1 MVHMM
6 VGIQGSGKSTFSSIL
21 ANEINAKIV
30 STDSVRMA
38 NPGIKEDLVWPYVY
52 KLVAECIKNNEEVIF
67 DATSITPKVRKRFI
81 ENVELHNVKCE
92 IIAYFF
98 DVDKHICA
106 ARVEKRN
113 KEENQINIPI
123 EVIYSY
129 SERLV
134 PPTLD
139 EGFVKIKIIRDGIV
153 CEVIEHE

>member
-1 MVHMM
+1 M
-6 VGIQGSGKSTFSSIL
+6 QNS
-21 ANEINAKIV
+21 
-30 STDSVRMA
+30 
-38 NPGIKEDLVWPYVY
+38 
-52 KLVAECIKNNEEVIF
+52 
-67 DATSITPKVRKRFI
+67 
-81 ENVELHNVKCE
+81 KCE

-153 CEVIEHE
+153 SEVIEYE

>member
-1 MVHMM
+1 MR
-6 VGIQGSGKSTFSSIL
+6 
-21 ANEINAKIV
+21 N
-30 STDSVRMA
+30 
-38 NPGIKEDLVWPYVY
+38 Y
-52 KLVAECIKNNEEVIF
+52 CI
-67 DATSITPKVRKRFI
+67 
-81 ENVELHNVKCE
+81 
-92 IIAYFF
+92 FF

-153 CEVIEHE
+153 SEVIEHE